1 MYDDDYTK
9 NLEKIIKQ
17 MLNPLK
23 NIPFNLVIEGL
34 SGNKVIPYD
43 RENDRHREVVGLL
56 ESAAI
61 KAGREINKNGIKRR
75 RVDEVGNDIEK
86 YVKIALNE
94 LDLKADTPSGKTG
107 KKKST
112 GYPDILFW
120 YKDIPYYLECKT
132 YNIDNIN
139 TTFRSFYLSPSKDF
153 KVVHNTLH
161 FLLSYEMFVFNNS
174 AGQNIYKS
182 RHYKILSIEK
192 LLTNVKHEFNANNKE
207 LYKNEYLI
215 VEGDL

>member
-174 AGQNIYKS
+174 DGQNIYRA

-192 LLTNVKHEFNANNKE
+192 LLTNVKYEFNTNNRE

>member
-1 MYDDDYTK
+1 MYNDEYTK
-9 NLEKIIKQ
+9 NLENIIKQ
-17 MLNPLK
+17 MLRPLK
-23 NIPFNLVIEGL
+23 NVPFSLVIEGL

-43 RENDRHREVVGLL
+43 RKNGRHQEIIRLL

-61 KAGREINKNGIKRR
+61 NAGKEINKNGIKRS

-86 YVKIALNE
+86 YVKTALNE
-94 LDLKADTPSGKTG
+94 LGLNADTPSGKTG

-120 YKDIPYYLECKT
+120 HKNIPYYLECKT
-132 YNIDNIN
+132 YSIDNVN

-153 KVVHNTLH
+153 KIVYNTLH

-174 AGQNIYKS
+174 DGQNIYRA

-192 LLTNVKHEFNANNKE
+192 LLTNVKYEFNTNNRE

>member
-1 MYDDDYTK
+1 MYDEDYTK

-17 MLNPLK
+17 MLLPLK

-34 SGNKVIPYD
+34 SGNKVVPYD
-43 RENDRHREVVGLL
+43 KASSRHKEVVRLL

-94 LDLKADTPSGKTG
+94 LGLKADTPSGKTG

-120 YKDIPYYLECKT
+120 YKDIPYYVECKT
-132 YNIDNIN
+132 YNINNIN

-174 AGQNIYKS
+174 ADQNTYKS

-192 LLTNVKHEFNANNKE
+192 LLTNVKYEFNANNKE
-207 LYKNEYLI
+207 LYKNEYII

>member
-1 MYDDDYTK
+1 MYDEDYTK

-61 KAGREINKNGIKRR
+61 KAGREINKKGIKRR

-94 LDLKADTPSGKTG
+94 LGLKADTPSGKTG

-132 YNIDNIN
+132 YSIDNIN

-182 RHYKILSIEK
+182 KHYKILSIEK
-192 LLTNVKHEFNANNKE
+192 LLTNVKYEFNANNKE